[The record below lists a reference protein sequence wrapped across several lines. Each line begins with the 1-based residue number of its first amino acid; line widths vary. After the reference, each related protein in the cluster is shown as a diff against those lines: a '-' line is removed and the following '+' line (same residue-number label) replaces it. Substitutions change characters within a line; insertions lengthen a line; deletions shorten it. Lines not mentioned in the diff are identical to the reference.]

1 MPLSRRPVAWLASLA
16 VLMNL
21 FVVPLSQALTTQE
34 RASLLLGGFCSTS
47 SDSLLRLKLGAALK
61 DIDLPDD
68 HESLAPHLCCCA
80 APPARPDWSP
90 PGRHCRWRRWPARPV
105 TPSPPPTCL
114 PCAIGASPIRAL
126 LLSPDSSPRLRQPGP
141 SGRGRSRRNT

>member
-68 HESLAPHLCCCA
+68 HE
-80 APPARPDWSP
+80 
-90 PGRHCRWRRWPARPV
+90 
-105 TPSPPPTCL
+105 
-114 PCAIGASPIRAL
+114 
-126 LLSPDSSPRLRQPGP
+126 
-141 SGRGRSRRNT
+141 

>member
-47 SDSLLRLKLGAALK
+47 SDSLLRLKLG
-61 DIDLPDD
+61 
-68 HESLAPHLCCCA
+68 
-80 APPARPDWSP
+80 
-90 PGRHCRWRRWPARPV
+90 
-105 TPSPPPTCL
+105 
-114 PCAIGASPIRAL
+114 
-126 LLSPDSSPRLRQPGP
+126 
-141 SGRGRSRRNT
+141 

>member
-47 SDSLLRLKLGAALK
+47 SDSLLRLKLGA
-61 DIDLPDD
+61 DVNS
-68 HESLAPHLCCCA
+68 SLRGPY
-80 APPARPDWSP
+80 S
-90 PGRHCRWRRWPARPV
+90 
-105 TPSPPPTCL
+105 
-114 PCAIGASPIRAL
+114 GASSA
-126 LLSPDSSPRLRQPGP
+126 
-141 SGRGRSRRNT
+141 

>member
-47 SDSLLRLKLGAALK
+47 SDSLLRLKLGAA
-61 DIDLPDD
+61 PPRCC
-68 HESLAPHLCCCA
+68 SAASAAPRPIRCCA
-80 APPARPDWSP
+80 
-90 PGRHCRWRRWPARPV
+90 
-105 TPSPPPTCL
+105 
-114 PCAIGASPIRAL
+114 
-126 LLSPDSSPRLRQPGP
+126 
-141 SGRGRSRRNT
+141 

>member
-47 SDSLLRLKLGAALK
+47 SDSLLRLEAGCRAQGHRSSRRPRKPGPAPLLLRRRRRHARTGRLLAGIAAGAA
-61 DIDLPDD
+61 
-68 HESLAPHLCCCA
+68 
-80 APPARPDWSP
+80 
-90 PGRHCRWRRWPARPV
+90 G
-105 TPSPPPTCL
+105 
-114 PCAIGASPIRAL
+114 
-126 LLSPDSSPRLRQPGP
+126 QPGP
-141 SGRGRSRRNT
+141 